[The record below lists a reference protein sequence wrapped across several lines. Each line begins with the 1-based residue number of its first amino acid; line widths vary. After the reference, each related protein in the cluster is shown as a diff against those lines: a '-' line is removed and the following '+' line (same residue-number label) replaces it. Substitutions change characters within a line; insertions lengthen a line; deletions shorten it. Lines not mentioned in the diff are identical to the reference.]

1 MYVGKLLGSIPV
13 QGIELKNL
21 WHYAHNK
28 AHPISLCLRKIYPPS
43 HPFPLPPNKTE
54 IYFYIICGRV
64 FSYSSSDANNT
75 YIITDQ
81 YMMDGSYS
89 SDLLKL

>member
-1 MYVGKLLGSIPV
+1 MHTTKLIPY
-13 QGIELKNL
+13 
-21 WHYAHNK
+21 HYASEK
-28 AHPISLCLRKIYPPS
+28 STLS
-43 HPFPLPPNKTE
+43 HPFPLPLNKTE